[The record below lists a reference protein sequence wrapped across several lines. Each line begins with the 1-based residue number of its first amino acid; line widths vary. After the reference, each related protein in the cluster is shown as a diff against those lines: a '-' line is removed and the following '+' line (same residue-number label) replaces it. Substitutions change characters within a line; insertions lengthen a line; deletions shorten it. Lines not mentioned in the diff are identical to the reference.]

1 MMARRVTDRSRGRIA
16 VLGAASPAGA
26 HVKAAL
32 ADRGVPGDRVDLY
45 GHRREVAVLSEYDGE
60 ARLVQPSVELDAA
73 ACAVVFVCEL
83 GHDGADLTTAAASGT
98 LVVDLTGS
106 IAGAVLAGCAA
117 TTSGTGLVAVPHP
130 VTMLLLA
137 LLAPIHEAIGVTRGS
152 CFVAR
157 PASDFGEAGLE
168 ELREQ
173 TVHLLR
179 FEPTPTEVFGR
190 QLAFNVLPEHLFPLG
205 EDAAGER
212 IAREC
217 RALLRA
223 PELPVV
229 VSLALV
235 PSFFG
240 HAVAAHLDLA
250 GPGREEALAAWR
262 DAPGVNIAVDEE
274 TGTTLDA
281 PEGPGI
287 LLARVDVVGP
297 STLRIWAL
305 GSEAGA
311 TAAARAIAVGVE
323 AGAL

>member
-1 MMARRVTDRSRGRIA
+1 MARRIAGSPGGRIA

-32 ADRGVPGDRVDLY
+32 ADRGIPGDRVVLY
-45 GHRREVAVLSEYDGE
+45 GHRRDVAVLSEYDGE
-60 ARLVQPSVELDAA
+60 ARLVQPPEELDAA
-73 ACAVVFVCEL
+73 SCAVVFVCEL
-83 GHDGADLTTAAASGT
+83 GHEDAGLTAAAASGT

-106 IAGAVLAGCAA
+106 IPGAVLAG
-117 TTSGTGLVAVPHP
+117 SQDNGSDDRLVAVPHP
-130 VTMLLLA
+130 LTTLVAA
-137 LLAPIHEAIGVTRGS
+137 LLAPLHEAIGVTRAS
-152 CFVAR
+152 LFVLR

-179 FEPTPTEVFGR
+179 FESTPTEIFGR
-190 QLAFNVLPEHLFPLG
+190 QLAFNVLPEHLFPMG
-205 EDAAGER
+205 EAGTGLRVE
-212 IAREC
+212 REC

-223 PELPVV
+223 PELPIA

-235 PSFFG
+235 SAFFG
-240 HAVAAHLDLA
+240 VAVAAHVDLA
-250 GPGREEALAAWR
+250 GLGRDAALEAWR
-262 DAPGVNIAVDEE
+262 AAAGVDVAVDPE
-274 TGTTLDA
+274 TGALLDA
-281 PEGPGI
+281 PEQPG
-287 LLARVDVVGP
+287 LLVSRVDAIGP
-297 STLRIWAL
+297 TALRVWAL